1 MISPDTYAVY
11 RAAVD
16 KADGWVLDATN
27 GRGWVKAGEPDYVRS
42 VTNTIRAEVEQFE
55 VYRDKPQYLTLYAE
69 VIGGNSLGKTLFSP
83 AIYRLTDW
91 AGLPY
96 GTFTI
101 TNTWRDRHNTLRCQ
115 IVATLPDIGT
125 YRGQWCTQQ
134 QCVKLRRAK

>member
-16 KADGWVLDATN
+16 KADAWVLDATN
-27 GRGWVKAGEPDYVRS
+27 GRSWTKAEEPDYVRS
-42 VTNTIRAEVEQFE
+42 ATNTIRAEVEQFE
-55 VYRDKPQYLTLYAE
+55 VYRDKPQYLTLYVA
-69 VIGGNSLGKTLFSP
+69 GDAWTCNGASTWARAGTL
-83 AIYRLTDW
+83 AGWT
-91 AGLPY
+91 GLPY
-96 GTFTI
+96 GTFII
-101 TNTWRDRHNTLRCQ
+101 TKTWRDRHNTLRCQ